1 MARKETLLVSF
12 TCLLVVAS
20 VAMCANATAAPRL
33 LASEQVNSPLGCRC
47 CFVVGEAPN
56 LRCGHSC
63 CSNTAGENCCI
74 RK

>member
-33 LASEQVNSPLGCRC
+33 LASEQVNSPLGKL
-47 CFVVGEAPN
+47 N
-56 LRCGHSC
+56 LLCLLMVHC
-63 CSNTAGENCCI
+63 
-74 RK
+74 